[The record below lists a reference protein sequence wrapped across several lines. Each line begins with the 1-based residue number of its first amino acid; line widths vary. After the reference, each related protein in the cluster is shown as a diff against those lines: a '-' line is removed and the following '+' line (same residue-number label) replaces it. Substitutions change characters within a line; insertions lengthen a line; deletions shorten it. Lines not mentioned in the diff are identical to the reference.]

1 MTEST
6 SVTHRYSTP
15 EGKIYITITREPET
29 WVHVSCG
36 KAGTQAQVFAD
47 RLAAV
52 IGMALRGGVSADKL
66 ANALVGSTTERSGNQ
81 RGVNGHT
88 AFSIPDAV
96 GLAIREGV

>member
-1 MTEST
+1 MTGSS
-6 SVTHRYSTP
+6 SVTHRYNTP
-15 EGKIYITITREPET
+15 EGKIYITMTRDPV

-47 RLAAV
+47 RMAAI
-52 IGMALRGGVSADKL
+52 IGMALRGGVPADKL
-66 ANALVGSTTERSGNQ
+66 ANALVGSTTERSGDK

>member
-6 SVTHRYSTP
+6 SVTHRYHTP
-15 EGKIYITITREPET
+15 EGAIYITMTRDPV

-47 RLAAV
+47 RMAAI
-52 IGMALRGGVSADKL
+52 IGMALRGGVPADKL
-66 ANALVGSTTERSGNQ
+66 ANALVGTTSERSGHR
-81 RGVNGHT
+81 RGQNGHT